1 MMLFL
6 ILLTFRPLIVI
17 PLRFVGVFFALGSIV
32 GLLGM
37 PFWMCATAFLFAVS
51 CVALAYGYDVLLMRL
66 TPNGRR
72 MIIF

>member
-17 PLRFVGVFFALGSIV
+17 PLRFVGIFFAAGSVV

-51 CVALAYGYDVLLMRL
+51 CVQHQRHYVLQRL
-66 TPNGRR
+66 LP
-72 MIIF
+72 